1 MVSRLH
7 RGLDWC
13 HESLLGPDR
22 GKVQLAGRLVEG
34 MIAAVDKQVAEGSSA
49 VEDSPVVN
57 KRAVENIR
65 ARELAVAVV
74 HILAVEC
81 TPAEAVPDMG

>member
-1 MVSRLH
+1 MVQ
-7 RGLDWC
+7 
-13 HESLLGPDR
+13 P
-22 GKVQLAGRLVEG
+22 AGRLVEG

-49 VEDSPVVN
+49 VEDSPVVD

-65 ARELAVAVV
+65 AWGLAVAVV